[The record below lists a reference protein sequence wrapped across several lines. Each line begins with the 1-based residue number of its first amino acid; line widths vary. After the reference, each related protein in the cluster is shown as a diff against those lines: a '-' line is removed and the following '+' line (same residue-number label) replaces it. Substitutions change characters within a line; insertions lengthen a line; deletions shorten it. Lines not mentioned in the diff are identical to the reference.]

1 MRHLRPTLL
10 IVAGL
15 GFAVPAG
22 AQFANA
28 DLAGVVTDAGGEAL
42 PGVTVTATHEATGIQ
57 RTTVS
62 SDNGSYA
69 IHGLRPGVYTV
80 LFSLEGVQSSETTGV
95 ELRVGIESRVNAT
108 LEVGS
113 AADTIVVTGEAP
125 LVETTSKEIG
135 GTLTAEDF
143 DTLPTQ
149 SRSAILFASLLP
161 GVVPSPSTEST
172 ASDALFVNGQDDNSN
187 AFAFD
192 GADNADDVIGA
203 RAGAQTRVPMQAIQE
218 FQVLTSQFDAEFGRS
233 VGAVINAVTKS
244 GGNQLHGSAFLYR
257 QDADLNDEN
266 FFTERDP
273 AAEQPDTTFESLG
286 FTLGGPIV
294 RDKAFFFVS
303 YEDNTAE
310 EGIVGNFESRPD
322 LNFSTT
328 EDNQIENVLLKADYQ
343 PLRNH
348 HLALRWLREESP
360 QFNQI
365 IGTATQAAT
374 QAASREEDDTD
385 TNWVLSLE
393 SVFGSRAFN
402 TARVSYTKE
411 DVAFA
416 NPGFNNN
423 GQNFEAQRNQS
434 PSLSYPGFLDGASTV
449 AQARVNRAEQLDD
462 TFSLFIPD
470 AFGEHELRFGFQYSD
485 REETFTNFGSLNG
498 QFLDFEN
505 DRPFDADDITTYPG
519 AFFVRLLG
527 GLTAPIP
534 ANETLGL
541 FVQDDWLVG
550 ESLTLNLG
558 LRYDDEDITD
568 DSNLAPR
575 LGFAW
580 DPFGEG
586 KTVVRGGYGRF
597 YDRFQL
603 GFYSGFFLDAIGLPQ
618 GFTVRF
624 PDAGQDP
631 ELLFDIAQANGVSN
645 LTELRDVLVAML
657 EGSAEAPINAF
668 PTVDHPGR
676 KQPYV
681 DSYSLG
687 AEHEFLPGLSAGID
701 LIRSE
706 NRDELLTVDLNPTSD
721 AEGGRPDISVRNGQ
735 PVDLE
740 SITTFVNAGERDY
753 TAVQLSV
760 EKRAERWN
768 ARLSAT
774 FAESEGN
781 NTGGA
786 AGTADAYF
794 QRRTETGY
802 DFDRGVILGEPLD
815 LGLDDSRT
823 QDIPVNFHR
832 DENVVLSGSYRVPK
846 TSWRDNGGLI
856 VSGIFRYLSGN
867 FITLFDN
874 SARLDNDNRA
884 PAPAGDYSAEAG
896 SDIGKSESYDGKLL
910 GAELPDFNRLDVTLA
925 YDIPVTG
932 RVLARLQLDVFNV
945 FDETNFEDLGSDRVG
960 TPTFLVPSSAFNPRE
975 YQLGVKLEF

>member
-1 MRHLRPTLL
+1 MRHLCPTLL

-28 DLAGVVTDAGGEAL
+28 DLAGVVTDAGGEEL

-62 SDNGSYA
+62 SSNGSYA

-95 ELRVGIESRVNAT
+95 ELRVGRESRVNAT

-113 AADTIVVTGEAP
+113 AEDTIVVTGEAP

-135 GTLTAEDF
+135 GTLTADDF

-244 GGNQLHGSAFLYR
+244 GGNELHGSAFLYR
-257 QDADLNDEN
+257 QDADLNEEN
-266 FFTERDP
+266 FFIERNP
-273 AAEQPDTTFESLG
+273 ELEQPDTTFESLG

-294 RDKAFFFVS
+294 RDQAFFFVS
-303 YEDNTAE
+303 YEDNSVE

-365 IGTATQAAT
+365 IGTVT

-434 PSLSYPGFLDGASTV
+434 PSLAYTGFTDGASTV

-470 AFGEHELRFGFQYSD
+470 ALGEHELRFGFQYSD
-485 REETFTNFGSLNG
+485 REETFTDFGFLNG
-498 QFLDFEN
+498 QFQEFES
-505 DRPFDADDITTYPG
+505 DRPFDPDDISTYPG
-519 AFFVRLLG
+519 VFFVRLLG
-527 GLTAPIP
+527 GQTAPIP

-541 FVQDDWLVG
+541 FVQDDWLVS

-603 GFYSGFFLDAIGLPQ
+603 GFFSNFFLDAIGLPQ

-624 PDAGQDP
+624 PDSGQDP
-631 ELLFDIAQANGVSN
+631 QRLFNIAQANGVDN

-657 EGSAEAPINAF
+657 EGGAEAPINTA

-687 AEHEFLPGLSAGID
+687 MEHEFLPGLSAGID

-706 NRDELLTVDLNPTSD
+706 NRDELLTADLNPSSE
-721 AEGGRPDISVRNGQ
+721 AEGGRPEISVLNGQ
-735 PVDLE
+735 SVDLD

-786 AGTADAYF
+786 AGTAEAYF

-802 DFDRGVILGEPLD
+802 DFDRGAILGDPLD
-815 LGLDDSRT
+815 LGLGDPRT

-846 TSWRDNGGLI
+846 TSWRDSGGLV

-874 SARLDNDNRA
+874 SALLDNGDRA
-884 PAPAGDYSAEAG
+884 PAPPGDYSAEAG

-945 FDETNFEDLGSDRVG
+945 FDETNFADLGSDRVG

-975 YQLGVKLEF
+975 YQLGVRLQF

>member
-62 SDNGSYA
+62 SNNGSYA
-69 IHGLRPGVYTV
+69 IHGLKPGVYTV
-80 LFSLEGVQSSETTGV
+80 RFSLEGVQSSERTGV
-95 ELRVGIESRVNAT
+95 ELRVGRESRVNAT

-113 AADTIVVTGEAP
+113 AEDTIVVTGEAP

-135 GTLTAEDF
+135 GTLTADDF
-143 DTLPTQ
+143 DALPTQ
-149 SRSAILFASLLP
+149 SRSAILFAGLLP
-161 GVVPSPSTEST
+161 GVIPFPSTEST
-172 ASDALFVNGQDDNSN
+172 AGDSLFVNGQDDNAN

-244 GGNQLHGSAFLYR
+244 GGNELHGSAFLYR
-257 QDADLNDEN
+257 QDADLNEEN
-266 FFTERDP
+266 FFIERNP
-273 AAEQPDTTFESLG
+273 ELEQPDTTFESLG

-294 RDKAFFFVS
+294 RDKAFYFVS

-310 EGIVGNFESRPD
+310 EGIVGNFESRPE
-322 LNFSTT
+322 LNFTTT

-365 IGTATQAAT
+365 IGTVT

-411 DVAFA
+411 DVTFA

-423 GQNFEAQRNQS
+423 GQDFEAQRNLS
-434 PSLSYPGFLDGASTV
+434 PSLDYPGFTDGASTV
-449 AQARVNRAEQLDD
+449 AQARVNRSEQVDD

-470 AFGEHELRFGFQYSD
+470 AFGEHEVRFGFQYSE
-485 REETFTNFGSLNG
+485 REESFINFGSANG
-498 QFLDFEN
+498 EFLEFES
-505 DRPFDADDITTYPG
+505 DRPFDPDDITTYPG

-541 FVQDDWLVG
+541 FVQDDWLVS

-603 GFYSGFFLDAIGLPQ
+603 GFFSNFFLDAIGLPQ

-624 PDAGQDP
+624 PDSGQDP
-631 ELLFDIAQANGVSN
+631 QRLFEIAQANGVDN

-657 EGSAEAPINAF
+657 EGTGEAPINAF

-706 NRDELLTVDLNPTSD
+706 NRDELLAVDLNPTSE
-721 AEGGRPDISVRNGQ
+721 AQGGRPDISIMNGRRA
-735 PVDLE
+735 DLE
-740 SITTFVNAGERDY
+740 SITTWVNAGERDY

-781 NTGGA
+781 NTGGG

-802 DFDRGVILGEPLD
+802 DFDRGVILGDPLD
-815 LGLDDSRT
+815 LGLDDPRT

-846 TSWRDNGGLI
+846 TSWRDNGGLV
-856 VSGIFRYLSGN
+856 VSGIFRYLSGS

-874 SARLDNDNRA
+874 SALLDNGNRA
-884 PAPAGDYSAEAG
+884 PAPPGDYSAPAG
-896 SDIGKSESYDGKLL
+896 SDIGRSESYDGKLL

-925 YDIPVTG
+925 YDIPITG
-932 RVLARLQLDVFNV
+932 RLLARLQLDVFNV
-945 FDETNFEDLGSDRVG
+945 FDETNLADLGSDRVG

-975 YQLGVKLEF
+975 YQLGVRLQF